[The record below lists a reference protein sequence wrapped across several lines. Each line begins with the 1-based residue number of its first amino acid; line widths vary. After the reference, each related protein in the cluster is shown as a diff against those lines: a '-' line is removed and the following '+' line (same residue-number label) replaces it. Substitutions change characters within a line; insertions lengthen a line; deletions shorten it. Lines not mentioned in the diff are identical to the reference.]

1 MTTKQ
6 LLDEAIS
13 LPIEERVA
21 FADSILRTLD
31 TPESGYEEKWIKIAR
46 KRLVDI
52 RSGNISP
59 IPGEEVFER
68 IQKRFDE

>member
-31 TPESGYEEKWIKIAR
+31 APESGYEEKWVKIAR